1 VFDCGF
7 YSNKIGDCRIS
18 FRKLRDYSAYMNY
31 RASGVLDRL
40 NKFLD
45 VNVDNLS
52 LPADAICKEIG
63 LSRSQLHRIVKDKTQ
78 LSVSLYIRQKR
89 LDKAKTLILDTDL
102 RISEIA
108 YLVGIE
114 SPQNFSKY
122 FAKAFKITPTEFRH
136 QTNMKNTPES
146 TSAIHPTSVAVL
158 PFLNLSGDLDQE
170 YFSDGVSEEIINVL
184 SHVPDLRV
192 AGRTS
197 SFTFKGKSMDIKA
210 IGQQLNVN
218 HILEGSIR
226 KSGNKLRITAQ
237 LVNVADGYQMW
248 SQKYDRELIDIFDIQ
263 DEIALAILKEI
274 KIQLLPDEQPKRFKR
289 YTSNPEAYQLYL
301 HGRFYHNKFAG
312 PAEYNKAIGYFQ
324 SAIEIEPT
332 YAIAF
337 AGIASCYL
345 NIWFY
350 RLMPA
355 SEALPPMKQATER
368 ALELD
373 NSIAESHLASA
384 RMRMLYT
391 WDFAGASTAFKKAL
405 ELNWNAADLHGQFAL
420 YSALKG
426 DLAKA
431 DQHVTQALE
440 LEPFSLINNFYASY
454 VYWISGHIEK
464 AVAQGRKLVALEPT
478 FWGGHM
484 IVGLNLIALQNY
496 ADSQEALETAL
507 EINYNGI
514 TLSAYGALF
523 GISGESDAARDILT
537 QMVSLSKTHVVTN
550 YDMGIV
556 YASLGDAETA
566 LPYFQA
572 AITAHEPPMLF
583 FKYIV
588 RDWLSNDLYD
598 DRYATLIPQSIR

>member
-1 VFDCGF
+1 MHNR
-7 YSNKIGDCRIS
+7 S
-18 FRKLRDYSAYMNY
+18 
-31 RASGVLDRL
+31 SGVLDHL
-40 NKFLD
+40 NNFLD
-45 VNVDNLS
+45 ANLDNLTLS
-52 LPADAICKEIG
+52 PDAICKEIG
-63 LSRSQLHRIVKDKTQ
+63 LSRSQLHRIVKEKTQ
-78 LSVSLYIRQKR
+78 LSVSLYVRQKR
-89 LDKAKTLILDTDL
+89 LDKAKSLILDTDL

-122 FAKAFKITPTEFRH
+122 FAKAFHITPTEFRH
-136 QTNMKNTPES
+136 QTNMKNTSES
-146 TSAIHPTSVAVL
+146 TAAVHPISIAVL
-158 PFLNLSGDLDQE
+158 PFSNLSADVDQE
-170 YFSDGVSEEIINVL
+170 YFSDGVTEEIINVL

-197 SFTFKGKSMDIKA
+197 SFTYKGKNMDIRV
-210 IGQQLNVN
+210 IGEQLNVN

-274 KIQLLPDEQPKRFKR
+274 KIQLLGDGKPARSKK

-312 PAEYNKAIGYFQ
+312 PVKYNKAIGYFQ
-324 SAIEIEPT
+324 SAIEIEPA
-332 YAIAF
+332 YAIAY

-345 NIWFY
+345 NMWFY
-350 RLMPA
+350 RHMPA

-384 RMRMLYT
+384 RMQMLYA
-391 WDFAGASTAFKKAL
+391 WDFAGASAAFKKAL

-426 DLAKA
+426 DLVKA
-431 DQHVTQALE
+431 EHHLTQALE

-454 VYWISGHIEK
+454 VYWISGNIDK
-464 AVAQGRKLVALEPT
+464 AVAQGQKLVALEPT

-496 ADSQEALETAL
+496 PDSQEALETAL
-507 EINYNGI
+507 EMNYNGI
-514 TLSAYGALF
+514 TLSACGALF
-523 GISGESDAARDILT
+523 GLSGETDAARDILT
-537 QMVSLSKTHVVTN
+537 QMVSLSKTQVVTN

-556 YASLGDAETA
+556 HAALGDVETA

-583 FKYIV
+583 FKFIV

-598 DRYATLIPQSIR
+598 DRYESLIKQIIR